1 MFVMANT
8 SSAAK
13 NARKAQR
20 RHTLRVAVKS
30 ELKTLRKKTL
40 ELAES
45 GKSNADTVKTTAN
58 GAYSRIAKA
67 GSNGYIHPRTA
78 ARKIGR
84 LMRAVNK
91 LQTEKNA

>member
-1 MFVMANT
+1 MANT
-8 SSAAK
+8 NSAAK
-13 NARKAQR
+13 NARKADR
-20 RHTLRVAVKS
+20 RHTQRVAVKS

-40 ELAES
+40 DVAASEKSDAATVAE
-45 GKSNADTVKTTAN
+45 TAN
-58 GAYSRIAKA
+58 NSYSRIAKA

-91 LQTEKNA
+91 LQSGKTA